1 MIQPPLIIY
10 YDGFCVLCSRAMDF
24 AIKHDHDK
32 IISYSPIQ
40 SDYAKRTLD
49 QKYIDDM
56 NTVVV
61 KKDNKT
67 FTKSKAAF
75 VVLDALNHPLRYF
88 QFILPS
94 FLADKCYYFVAER
107 RYRWFGKKEECSFPN
122 NNSQFLVD

>member
-1 MIQPPLIIY
+1 MIQPSLIIY

-24 AIKHDHDK
+24 TIKHDRDK

-40 SDYAKRTLD
+40 SDYAKRTLE

-75 VVLDALNHPLRYF
+75 VVLDTLNHPLRYL

-107 RYRWFGKKEECSFPN
+107 RYSWFGKKEECSFPN

>member
-1 MIQPPLIIY
+1 
-10 YDGFCVLCSRAMDF
+10 MDF
-24 AIKHDHDK
+24 SIKHDHDK
-32 IISYSPIQ
+32 IICYSPIQ

-49 QKYIDDM
+49 KKYIDDM

-61 KKDNKT
+61 KKDNKI

-75 VVLDALNHPLRYF
+75 VVLDELNHPLRYF

-94 FLADKCYYFVAER
+94 FLADKLYYFVAER
-107 RYRWFGKKEECSFPN
+107 RYSWFGKKEACSFPN

>member
-1 MIQPPLIIY
+1 MIQPSLIIY

-24 AIKHDHDK
+24 TTKHDRDK

-40 SDYAKRTLD
+40 SDYAKRTLE

-75 VVLDALNHPLRYF
+75 VVLDALNHPLRYL

-107 RYRWFGKKEECSFPN
+107 RYSWFGKKEECSFPN

>member
-24 AIKHDHDK
+24 SIKHDHDK
-32 IISYSPIQ
+32 IICYSPIR

-49 QKYIDDM
+49 KKYIDDM
-56 NTVVV
+56 NTIVV
-61 KKDNKT
+61 KKDNKI

-75 VVLDALNHPLRYF
+75 IVLDKLNHPLRYF

-94 FLADKCYYFVAER
+94 FLADKLYYFVAER
-107 RYRWFGKKEECSFPN
+107 RYSWFGKKEACSFPD